1 MNKSREGLVHDG
13 GEQDTMSKKTDKC
26 EQLRKLHDRLV
37 EEVRILEEGV
47 FEEEEEGVANPV
59 ETVNVIKSLK
69 KSLEA
74 VHLELQKC
82 PGTV

>member
-1 MNKSREGLVHDG
+1 
-13 GEQDTMSKKTDKC
+13 MSKKTDNC

-47 FEEEEEGVANPV
+47 FEEEKEGVANPV

-69 KSLEA
+69 KSLET